1 MRMLVIGIGI
11 GVAAL
16 ATVAS
21 AEPSVKCFE
30 GTETA
35 TIGKLERTFRAVSRR
50 TMDPA
55 ASEMRQESWTQKDPS
70 RSKTL
75 VEKVDPKTNTFT
87 IEDSEL
93 GVRGSGTLVGKPWA
107 WTGYTFKVSA
117 KGFDFVVQGELA
129 DDTMHSTATMSK
141 TGKPVGTV
149 RVTAAVFDCAKLD
162 ERRAAL
168 SKP

>member
-1 MRMLVIGIGI
+1 MRILVIGMS
-11 GVAAL
+11 VAAL

-21 AEPSVKCFE
+21 AEPNVKCFE

-35 TIGKLERTFRAVSRR
+35 TIGKLEKTFRAVSRR
-50 TMDPA
+50 TMDPT
-55 ASEMRQESWTQKDPS
+55 ASEMRQETWTAKDPEKP
-70 RSKTL
+70 KTL
-75 VEKVDPKTNTFT
+75 VQKVDVKTNTFT
-87 IEDSEL
+87 VDDSEL
-93 GVRGSGTLVGKPWA
+93 GVHGTGTLVGKPWA
-107 WTGYTFKVSA
+107 WTAYTFKVSA
-117 KGFDFVVQGELA
+117 KGFDIAVQGELA

-149 RVTAAVFDCAKLD
+149 RVTATAFDCAKLD